1 MPEGAQQ
8 KKEQTATAG
17 SSETELLGKN
27 CLDSRLFESYS
38 CPKWMTIKMSEP
50 KPMNELFATMDVYTG
65 HIPCFLLS
73 AGFLH
78 ISISKS
84 SIYIVLISWND
95 NRYY

>member
-1 MPEGAQQ
+1 
-8 KKEQTATAG
+8 
-17 SSETELLGKN
+17 
-27 CLDSRLFESYS
+27 
-38 CPKWMTIKMSEP
+38 MSEP
-50 KPMNELFATMDVYTG
+50 KPMNELFATMDAYTG

-95 NRYY
+95 NRYYLKKIFLILTIANYQPDTILSDPQTPFV